1 MSAEVTVYV
10 VDDSAAVREGLHA
23 LLTSVGFQ
31 VEACPSAEAFLKVH
45 DAAKPGVLILDIRLG
60 GSNGLDLQEA
70 LAAQNVNLPVI
81 IITAYGTVPAAVRA
95 MRAGAVDVLQKPF
108 APKDLVKRVQQAIS
122 MAERHRAADA
132 RRAALKQGVERLTP
146 REQEVLGL
154 SFAGKTARQIAE
166 TLNLSVRTVETHR
179 ANILAKMGGR
189 SPGDLADLLKGG
201 PRGE

>member
-23 LLTSVGFQ
+23 LLTSVGFR
-31 VEACPSAEAFLKVH
+31 VEACASAEAFLEVH
-45 DAAKPGVLILDIRLG
+45 DATKPGVLILDIRLG

-70 LAAQNVNLPVI
+70 LAVQNANLPVI

-108 APKDLVKRVQQAIS
+108 APKELVKRVQQAIS
-122 MAERHRAADA
+122 IAERHRAADA
-132 RRAALKQGVERLTP
+132 RRAALKEGVERLTP

-179 ANILAKMGGR
+179 AHILAKMGGR

-201 PRGE
+201 SSGE